1 MAFSYGLTPHG
12 ILPDIA
18 HDEEARERFVF
29 SFKEK
34 LLGELTP
41 ANRIVFQS
49 QAEPAYRKA
58 HGRTPRDKHE
68 VAEVM
73 ERQPF
78 WQMFS
83 SLHRT
88 SQELMWDTCI
98 DRCERQGD
106 ELEERGR
113 RLATSNRRKGS
124 LRLKPDLEVPRYIES
139 LDTHVQ
145 PGGYYAQ
152 RNGGFDL
159 HQGAV
164 YDTGVHLYF
173 VGGMGPMSDD
183 MGLSGVAYL
192 KQKYPDLKPQRILDI
207 GCSIGHSTLPYCDAY
222 PNAEIYAIDVGAPLL
237 RYGHARAESLGKKVH
252 FEQQNAERTDYPD
265 GHFDVIVSHILFHET
280 SAQGMPKI
288 LKECHRLLKPSGIMV
303 HLEVP
308 AFDFELPTAYDR
320 FQRDWP
326 GRYNAEPFWSTLHE
340 MDPKA
345 MAVAAGF
352 DAKKTFIDHASRPND
367 NSSTFGPRAFQ
378 WFALVGRK

>member
-1 MAFSYGLTPHG
+1 MACAYGLTPHG
-12 ILPDIA
+12 VLPDIA

-29 SFKEK
+29 SFKQK

-41 ANRIVFQS
+41 ANRTVFEKE
-49 QAEPAYRKA
+49 AEPAFRRR
-58 HGRTPRDKHE
+58 HGRAPRDKND

-73 ERQPF
+73 ERQPS

-88 SQELMWDTCI
+88 SQELMWETCI
-98 DRCERQGD
+98 ERCERQG
-106 ELEERGR
+106 EALEERAR

-124 LRLKPDLEVPRYIES
+124 LRLDPNLKLPRYIDS

-152 RNGGFDL
+152 RGTGFDV
-159 HQGAV
+159 HQAAV

-173 VGGMGPMSDD
+173 VGGMGAMSDD

-192 KQKYPDLKPQRILDI
+192 KRKFPGLRPRRILDM
-207 GCSIGHSTLPYCDAY
+207 GCSIGHSTLPYCEAF
-222 PNAEIYAIDVGAPLL
+222 PESEIHAIDVGAPLL
-237 RYGHARAESLGKKVH
+237 RYGHARAESLGKEVH
-252 FEQQNAERTDYPD
+252 FSQQNAERTDFPD
-265 GHFDVIVSHILFHET
+265 GHFDLVMSHILFHET
-280 SAQGMPKI
+280 SARAMPLI
-288 LKECHRLLKPSGIMV
+288 LRECRRLLSPGGVMM

-340 MDPKA
+340 MDPRQ
-345 MAVAAGF
+345 MAIDAGF
-352 DAKKTFIDHASRPND
+352 DAQTTKIDHAARPHD
-367 NSSTFGPRAFQ
+367 NSSTFGARAFE
-378 WFALVGRK
+378 WFALVGRG